1 MTDPSYKVVLVTP
14 HGSANSGLRLLA
26 AVLRRAG
33 FACDTI
39 FFGRWINNG
48 VRMPDKRAITALLD
62 LIAARRP
69 ALVGLGF
76 GSPYLAWARW
86 TAAAVR
92 DRLGVPLVAGG
103 IHPTLSP
110 TDLYGHADYICVGEG
125 EEAIVALAR
134 ALRDGRPVSGVPGL
148 HVREGLGYRVDARPA
163 LLADLDALPFR
174 DFTDSGRFFQDG
186 LRVTPGDPLRRAR
199 WLRVHGS
206 RGCPFACAY
215 CYNASLRKVY
225 GAQGNRHRVHSVDW
239 VFGEIAHIRRSL
251 TMVRRILFD
260 DDTFVFPQPW
270 LDEFCARWPREIGL
284 PFEILAHPQALTE
297 PQLAQLKQAGL
308 SGLQVG
314 IQAASHHEAA
324 DLYQRTGVNQTLAF
338 AHLCRKLR
346 IDAVYDIILD
356 NPQAT
361 DADREELLDLLEKMP
376 RPFRLFLYS
385 LNVFPQTGV
394 ADSLRVP
401 PESVEGRSQVSLR
414 QFRLTLDWPRPPK
427 LMLFAALVSLAS
439 KPRVNFARLR
449 RMWHDERLRQDPRP
463 AIRRAY
469 RANWLRLFGMGLRML
484 WRREL
489 AWYKLREYAHPRR
502 ILTQ

>member
-1 MTDPSYKVVLVTP
+1 MTDKADKIVLVTP
-14 HGSANSGLRLLA
+14 HGATNSGLRLLA
-26 AVLRRAG
+26 AALRRAG

-48 VRMPDKRAITALLD
+48 VRMPAAREIAALTD
-62 LIAARRP
+62 LIASRRP
-69 ALVGLGF
+69 TLVGLGF

-86 TAAAVR
+86 VAATVR
-92 DRLGVPLVAGG
+92 DRLGVPLAAGG

-110 TDLYGHADYICVGEG
+110 TDLYGHADFICVGEG
-125 EEAIVALAR
+125 EEALVTLAR
-134 ALRDGRPVSGVPGL
+134 ALQAGRPVAGVPGL
-148 HVREGLGYRVDARPA
+148 HVREGLGYRVDAPPD
-163 LLADLDALPFR
+163 LLPDLDALPYR
-174 DFTDSGRFFQDG
+174 DFTDAGRFFMDG
-186 LRVTPGDPLRRAR
+186 RRVTPGDPLRHAR

-225 GAQGNRHRVHSVDW
+225 GSQGNRHRRHSVEW
-239 VFGEIAHIRRSL
+239 VLGEIAHIRRSL
-251 TMVRRILFD
+251 TRVRRILFD

-270 LDEFCARWPREIGL
+270 LDEFCARWPGEVGL
-284 PFEILAHPQALTE
+284 PFDILAHPQALNE
-297 PQLAQLKQAGL
+297 QQLAQLQRAGL

-314 IQAASHHEAA
+314 IQAASRREVA
-324 DLYQRTGVNQTLAF
+324 DLYHRTGVDQTLAF
-338 AHLCRKLR
+338 ARLCRKLG

-356 NPQAT
+356 NPQADDT
-361 DADREELLDLLEKMP
+361 DREELFDLLEQMP
-376 RPFRLFLYS
+376 RPVRLFLYS

-401 PESVEGRSQVSLR
+401 PESVEGRSQISLR

-449 RMWHDERLRQDPRP
+449 AMWRDEKLRRDPRP
-463 AIRRAY
+463 AVRLAY
-469 RANWLRLFGMGLRML
+469 RANWRRLFGMGWRML
-484 WRREL
+484 RRREL